1 MSSGILNIVNCSSV
15 AYTKGCSTYPYPQV
29 GSSTS
34 STQAVPGYNPT
45 SYGNSHFTVYS
56 QSASTQYYAS
66 FILQEQNASEP
77 SESIANSVI
86 AVPVYLQECATA
98 VDASGVRNILYHS
111 SVADVT
117 LNAPTNPN
125 SSVYNIFMNM
135 SLFDTVSNAPPGTS
149 KSTDTTDSFTY
160 PFFKNYTYDGTAP
173 ICDVLL
179 TLSAQ
184 GKDMETA
191 VFSLSSQQI
200 TANSS
205 SKPTTQPSDITTN
218 LGKNILTLNLPIS
231 SIFPQISTPG
241 IIFRIKT
248 EIIGYV

>member
-15 AYTKGCSTYPYPQV
+15 AYNREYSTYPYATP
-29 GSSTS
+29 TS
-34 STQAVPGYNPT
+34 AATGKTVPGYNPT
-45 SYGNSHFTVYS
+45 GVAKSHFTVYS

-66 FILQEQNASEP
+66 FILQSQNTSTP
-77 SESIANSVI
+77 SSSIANSVV
-86 AVPVYLQECATA
+86 AVPVYIQECATA
-98 VDASGVRNILYHS
+98 TVDVSGVSVRQILYHS

-135 SLFDTVSNAPPGTS
+135 SLFDTVSGAPPGDTS
-149 KSTDTTDSFTY
+149 GGSTY
-160 PFFKNYTYDGTAP
+160 PYFKNYTYNGTAP

-200 TANSS
+200 TANSTTSPS
-205 SKPTTQPSDITTN
+205 SPISTNITASQ
-218 LGKNILTLNLPIS
+218 LGQILLTMNLPIS